1 MTIDPDAT
9 MVDQSRSAT
18 NMRNNGSA
26 ANGVGTSTAA
36 FTSPVPSP
44 FWDWMALFRAS
55 NAPTVL
61 ADCTVG
67 LAMAAAVRATLSYP
81 SHLIFDGLLEVVCAM
96 CAMYFAG
103 MVLNAILDRD
113 IDAVERPMRPVASGR
128 IRVASAW
135 TAFIALLTVALS
147 LGIGMTSGI
156 VPLAVAA
163 LVGVWT
169 LEKSRQ
175 SRSIMLQRI
184 GRIWIA
190 VTFIGVVVWLL
201 VTLLSDPFDL
211 SDFKP
216 DRAEQI
222 RFGWRAITIS
232 MLLLAGAAVGYNLVH
247 RRTAWSV
254 LLLALCRFLVPVCV
268 CTALLGRSGA
278 LDPTLLSMNSLVV
291 LAILL
296 LPPLAIALHTLMLSI
311 VARREADL
319 HFTEA
324 RCSRCGY
331 RLHDGTIVSCSE
343 CGSNLQAYPPIC
355 HRPISPALRVR
366 MPFIAAVG
374 LLPTLLLLA
383 ASIRQQFGVFRL
395 TNIPNASSVWGG
407 IGVALAG
414 LAALFFVLSSV
425 RGLGAALN
433 HPSRRPAG
441 IAALIA
447 ALAMLDACL
456 CMLLGQL
463 SLLIACIAFWFAT
476 RLLQRKIAGS

>member
-1 MTIDPDAT
+1 MTIDRDAT
-9 MVDQSRSAT
+9 MVEQSRSAT
-18 NMRNNGSA
+18 NMRNSGSA
-26 ANGVGTSTAA
+26 ANGVGTSAAA
-36 FTSPVPSP
+36 FTSTAHSL

-55 NAPTVL
+55 NTPSVL

-81 SHLIFDGLLEVVCAM
+81 SHLIFDGLAEVVCAM

-103 MVLNAILDRD
+103 MVLNAVLDRD

-128 IRVASAW
+128 IRVATAW
-135 TAFIALLTVALS
+135 SVFIALLTLALS
-147 LGIGMTSGI
+147 LSMGMTSGI

-169 LEKSRQ
+169 LENAQR
-175 SRSIMLQRI
+175 SRSFMLKRI
-184 GRIWIA
+184 GQIWIA
-190 VTFIGVVVWLL
+190 VTLIGVVAWLL

-211 SDFKP
+211 SGFKP

-222 RFGWRAITIS
+222 RFGWRAVTIS
-232 MLLLAGAAVGYNLVH
+232 TLLLAGAAVGYNLIH

-268 CTALLGRSGA
+268 CTALLVRTGA
-278 LDPTLLSMNSLVV
+278 LDPALLSMNSSAVLPILV
-291 LAILL
+291 

-331 RLHDGTIVSCSE
+331 RLHDVSVGSCSE
-343 CGSNLQAYPPIC
+343 CGCNLRAHPPIC
-355 HRPISPALRVR
+355 HRPISAALRVQ
-366 MPFIAAVG
+366 MPLIAAVG

-383 ASIRQQFGVFRL
+383 ASSRHQFGIFRPP
-395 TNIPNASSVWGG
+395 NIPHTFVVWGG
-407 IGVALAG
+407 IGVAIAAV
-414 LAALFFVLSSV
+414 AALAFVFVST
-425 RGLGAALN
+425 RGLSAALN

-456 CMLLGQL
+456 CMLLGRL
-463 SLLIACIAFWFAT
+463 PLLIACIAFWFAT